1 MNNEITFD
9 GLTTCGACTAPVAL
23 ATMTPAT
30 TVAGALVVAKFV
42 NKLVVAK
49 IVGATPT

>member
-23 ATMTPAT
+23 ATMTPAAAA
-30 TVAGALVVAKFV
+30 VGVLVVAKLA

-49 IVGATPT
+49 IVGVTPT